1 MLRAIIL
8 DFDGVILN
16 SEPLHF
22 GAMRDTV
29 AGLGVRLSR
38 EEYWDRYLPMD
49 DAQCLDAI
57 CRDRS
62 IRLSDEKRNSLLEL
76 KAGLYRRLLK
86 EDFSLFPGAAQF
98 IQNAARNYPLGLAS
112 GARRDEIE
120 STLQSAG
127 LKDHFVVVVAA
138 EDFKLGKPQ
147 PESFLFALERL
158 NTEIK
163 GQTPPILPGECL
175 VVEDSVGSVQGAR
188 RAGMLCMA
196 VTNSYPREML
206 QAANT
211 IVASLEDVRLDSLE
225 ALFEESA

>member
-127 LKDHFVVVVAA
+127 LKDHFVVLVAA

-158 NTEIK
+158 NAEIK
-163 GQTPPILPGECL
+163 GQTPPILPEECL
-175 VVEDSVGSVQGAR
+175 VVEDSVAGVQGAR

-211 IVASLEDVRLDSLE
+211 IVASLEEVRLDNLE